1 MVSSNN
7 PLDFFVKESKIKSSL
22 DFQLTKVNETLPDI
36 TDKKMHEFSLIKVKK
51 RKIKPVETVIIRGQ
65 QDFELHDQLNPIE
78 IKMTKLLMYLK
89 I

>member
-1 MVSSNN
+1 MVSSSN

-51 RKIKPVETVIIRGQ
+51 KK
-65 QDFELHDQLNPIE
+65 N
-78 IKMTKLLMYLK
+78 
-89 I
+89 